1 MPGTGT
7 RRQKAASP
15 ADREARSWSRW
26 PRRKEGRR
34 TQAGRGR
41 GFKTRLTGEKLLK
54 ERAVLQ
60 DLPET
65 SVGPDAGPAAARRV
79 PLSTAQWWAPSGST
93 PPPLPSPDFPSARL
107 KPRPASSLGR
117 GEAGAR
123 WNLQSERGLGVRL
136 PASRTVSDKT
146 SGACDVS
153 DLTSGAQLY
162 GGCSVFPPCALG
174 LRHVSGFTSRVLA
187 FCQVQSLSVTF
198 PGFTSRVRL
207 HVTCPGF
214 PRCQGFPSGALPF
227 RTFPHFLQVPCL
239 SVTFPG
245 FTSRVWLH
253 VACPGFLRCQGFPSG
268 ALPFRHVPS
277 FMSRALAFR
286 HVPGCMSCALLL
298 QQCLALR

>member
-93 PPPLPSPDFPSARL
+93 PTPLPSPDFPSARL

-146 SGACDVS
+146 SGACD
-153 DLTSGAQLY
+153 
-162 GGCSVFPPCALG
+162 
-174 LRHVSGFTSRVLA
+174 VSGFTSRVLA

-253 VACPGFLRCQGFPSG
+253 VTCPGFLRCQGFPSG
-268 ALPFRHVPS
+268 ALPFCHVPS
-277 FMSRALAFR
+277 FMSCALAFR